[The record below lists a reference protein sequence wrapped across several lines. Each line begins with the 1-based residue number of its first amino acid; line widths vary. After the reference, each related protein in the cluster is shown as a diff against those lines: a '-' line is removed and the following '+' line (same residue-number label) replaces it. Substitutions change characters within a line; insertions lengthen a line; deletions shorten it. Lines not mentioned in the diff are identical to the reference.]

1 MEYKSVQERVT
12 NRFNSEQVMI
22 LALES
27 TTRKGEVSERGN
39 RRVLALKFHGEFD
52 TLIRRSIEKDVHGP
66 EGIAI
71 IMCGNHRQSK
81 VAPEQCGRTRYQL
94 IG

>member
-27 TTRKGEVSERGN
+27 TTRKGEVSE
-39 RRVLALKFHGEFD
+39 
-52 TLIRRSIEKDVHGP
+52 
-66 EGIAI
+66 
-71 IMCGNHRQSK
+71 
-81 VAPEQCGRTRYQL
+81 
-94 IG
+94 